1 MPTFDELLKEFPTGS
16 QDKLKR
22 TWDDLPPPVQKELQ
36 GSLARLPGDL
46 TLWRMLINLAFT
58 QYKIAFGEKQSVA
71 IVGPAN
77 VGKSTLYNQLIHSK
91 ADRAEVSPVPGTT
104 RVNREAD
111 AGLFAIV
118 DTPGADAVG
127 AVGETEKEHALAAA
141 ERADLLLVVFDAS
154 HGIRRSEQ
162 ELFKDLTA
170 LGKPHVVVLNKMDL
184 VRRDTAKVIGQ
195 AAANLGLQPEQIV
208 PIAAKDGKN
217 VERVL
222 VAVAKSEPEIVAALG
237 RALPEYRWRLAWT
250 AITGAASTTAVIA
263 LTPLPIVDVIPLL
276 AVQSSLVLGIAR
288 IYDYKIT
295 PERAKELAVTFGLG
309 FLGRTLF
316 QELSKLGGPPG
327 WMLSAAIASSTT
339 VVMGYAAIVWFERG
353 EKLTGESLKQITK
366 GLTDYMLQ
374 SLRNLGQR
382 KPSKKSLQESVAEA
396 LEKSPL
402 AQDRTALDKEAQT
415 GGDEQMASGGQGE
428 VREGKSEN

>member
-162 ELFKDLTA
+162 ELFKELAA

-396 LEKSPL
+396 LEKSSL
-402 AQDRTALDKEAQT
+402 ATDRGALDKEAQA
-415 GGDEQMASGGQGE
+415 GGEGEAALGGQAE
-428 VREGKSEN
+428 D

>member
-1 MPTFDELLKEFPTGS
+1 VLKVAATANITTWDPVASFSTEALYLGNFYEQLLRINPTGS

-46 TLWRMLINLAFT
+46 KLWRMLINLAFT

-154 HGIRRSEQ
+154 HV
-162 ELFKDLTA
+162 
-170 LGKPHVVVLNKMDL
+170 PM
-184 VRRDTAKVIGQ
+184 
-195 AAANLGLQPEQIV
+195 V
-208 PIAAKDGKN
+208 PI
-217 VERVL
+217 
-222 VAVAKSEPEIVAALG
+222 P
-237 RALPEYRWRLAWT
+237 
-250 AITGAASTTAVIA
+250 
-263 LTPLPIVDVIPLL
+263 
-276 AVQSSLVLGIAR
+276 
-288 IYDYKIT
+288 
-295 PERAKELAVTFGLG
+295 
-309 FLGRTLF
+309 
-316 QELSKLGGPPG
+316 
-327 WMLSAAIASSTT
+327 
-339 VVMGYAAIVWFERG
+339 
-353 EKLTGESLKQITK
+353 
-366 GLTDYMLQ
+366 
-374 SLRNLGQR
+374 
-382 KPSKKSLQESVAEA
+382 
-396 LEKSPL
+396 
-402 AQDRTALDKEAQT
+402 
-415 GGDEQMASGGQGE
+415 
-428 VREGKSEN
+428 